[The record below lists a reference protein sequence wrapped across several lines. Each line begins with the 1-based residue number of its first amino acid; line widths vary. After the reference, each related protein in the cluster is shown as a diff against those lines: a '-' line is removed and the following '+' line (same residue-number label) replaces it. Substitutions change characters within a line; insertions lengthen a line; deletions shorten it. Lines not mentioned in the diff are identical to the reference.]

1 MCFVTKERSGAG
13 VKVSANGDGVIP
25 FCEPENEVL
34 YKILQTF
41 LRCRVFWCSLFS
53 FLQRKQH

>member
-1 MCFVTKERSGAG
+1 MFCYQGTVGGRGW
-13 VKVSANGDGVIP
+13 VSANGDGVIP